1 MSPPASARSVR
12 LFLPDG
18 NPAGLMIAEVVNWTG
33 KVLCA
38 PRHRLADLLERREA
52 ARTGVYLLTGPDPDR
67 FGGTIAYIGEA
78 DSVGTRL
85 RRHDADDA
93 MDFFDRAAMIVSN
106 DDNLTKAHARF
117 LEGRLI
123 RRAIDAAN
131 VKIIN
136 ATAPDFARLPEADL
150 ADMASFLDQL
160 TLVLSIM
167 GFDILRITQTAPS
180 QMSANDPL
188 FVLETMGASARARET
203 DDAFIVLAGSTAR
216 KEVSPALQ
224 PSYRLQREQL
234 VRDRKLVDDVNPES
248 YRFAV
253 DVGFSSPSTAA
264 AVILGRSASG
274 PREWKLAG
282 SGQTYKDW
290 RTAKLKE

>member
-1 MSPPASARSVR
+1 MSPPSSARSVR

-38 PRHRLADLLERREA
+38 PRHRLADLIERREA
-52 ARTGVYLLTGPDPDR
+52 AKTGVYILTGPDPDR
-67 FGGTIAYIGEA
+67 FGGTIAYVGEA

-93 MDFFDRAAMIVSN
+93 MDFFDRAAMVVSN

-123 RRAIDAAN
+123 RLAIDAAN
-131 VKIIN
+131 AKIMN
-136 ATAPDFARLPEADL
+136 ATAPDFSRLPEADL

-160 TLVLSIM
+160 TIVLSII
-167 GFDILRITQTAPS
+167 GFDILRATQGAPIQPS
-180 QMSANDPL
+180 SNDPL
-188 FVLETMGASARARET
+188 FVLETTGASARARET

-216 KEVSPALQ
+216 KEISPAQQ
-224 PSYRLQREQL
+224 PSYRLQAEQL
-234 VRDRKLVDDVNPES
+234 VKDGKLVEDANPES
-248 YRFAV
+248 YRFAA

-264 AVILGRSASG
+264 AIVLGRSASG
-274 PREWKLAG
+274 PREWKLVG
-282 SGQTYKDW
+282 SAQTYRDW
-290 RTAKLKE
+290 RTERLKG

>member
-1 MSPPASARSVR
+1 MRPSPSPRSVR

-38 PRHRLADLLERREA
+38 PRHRLADLIERREA
-52 ARTGVYLLTGPDPDR
+52 AKTGVYILTGPDPDR

-123 RRAIDAAN
+123 RLATDAAN
-131 VKIIN
+131 AKIAN

-160 TLVLSIM
+160 TIVLSIV
-167 GFDILRITQTAPS
+167 GFDILRATQKAPTQPIS
-180 QMSANDPL
+180 DDPV
-188 FVLETMGASARARET
+188 FVLETTGASARARET

-216 KEVSPALQ
+216 REISPAQQ
-224 PSYRLQREQL
+224 PSYRLQTEQL
-234 VRDRKLVDDVNPES
+234 LKDGKLVDDDNPAS
-248 YRFAV
+248 YRFAS
-253 DVGFSSPSTAA
+253 DIGFSSPSTAA
-264 AVILGRSASG
+264 AIILGRSASG
-274 PREWKLAG
+274 PREWKLTG
-282 SGQTYKDW
+282 SSQTYRDW
-290 RTAKLKE
+290 RMTKLKT